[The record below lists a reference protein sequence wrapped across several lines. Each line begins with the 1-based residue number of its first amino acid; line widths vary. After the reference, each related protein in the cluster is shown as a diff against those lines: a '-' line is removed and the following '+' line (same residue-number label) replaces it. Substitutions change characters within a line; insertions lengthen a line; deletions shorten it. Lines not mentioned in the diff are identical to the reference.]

1 MVDAE
6 ELEGAGERGH
16 VVVEDLEKYFEK
28 IAILFLQPILLHFH
42 KKMVFSFLVQH
53 IDPDLDEVVL
63 PDGGV
68 GEGEDPAG
76 QVPGQGGEA
85 HVGDLE
91 S

>member
-1 MVDAE
+1 
-6 ELEGAGERGH
+6 
-16 VVVEDLEKYFEK
+16 
-28 IAILFLQPILLHFH
+28 
-42 KKMVFSFLVQH
+42 MVFSFLVQH
-53 IDPDLDEVVL
+53 IDPDLDKVVL

>member
-1 MVDAE
+1 
-6 ELEGAGERGH
+6 
-16 VVVEDLEKYFEK
+16 
-28 IAILFLQPILLHFH
+28 
-42 KKMVFSFLVQH
+42 MVFSFLVQH

-85 HVGDLE
+85 HAGDLE
-91 S
+91 SWLLHYYLLFAFDRLTRLIAAHAWSSVI